1 MKKRKQFMRQST
13 EENIIKLILEKNYL
27 LYVEKYMNTIY
38 RI

>member
-1 MKKRKQFMRQST
+1 MRQST
-13 EENIIKLILEKNYL
+13 EENIIELILEKNYL

>member
-1 MKKRKQFMRQST
+1 MRQST
-13 EENIIKLILEKNYL
+13 EENIIKLILEKKYL